1 MASTYTSNSGIEKP
15 GTGDQSGTWGATTN
29 TNFDIIDRIVT
40 GVGSISLSGTTHT
53 LTTSDGTLSDGH
65 YRVLVL
71 GGSPTG
77 ENTITISPNDQDK
90 LYFVYNNSGQSAV
103 FSQGTGSN
111 ATIANGDF
119 GIIYADGAGS
129 AAAVTLMTFP
139 VATADIADN
148 AITNAK
154 VADNA
159 ITNAKMADNSVD
171 TAELATDAV
180 TTAKITDANV
190 TTAKIAADA
199 VTNAKIADDA
209 VTEDNILLGGSGHWD
224 FAVGADNNLDF
235 RFNGSVVF
243 SISSAGALV
252 AADDITAFGT
262 P

>member
-53 LTTSDGTLSDGH
+53 LTTSDGSLSDGH

-119 GIIYADGAGS
+119 GIIYADGAGAAAAAS
-129 AAAVTLMTFP
+129 AASRPLDREWLRRTPRSARGGMHHGAGP
-139 VATADIADN
+139 G
-148 AITNAK
+148 AK
-154 VADNA
+154 
-159 ITNAKMADNSVD
+159 
-171 TAELATDAV
+171 
-180 TTAKITDANV
+180 
-190 TTAKIAADA
+190 
-199 VTNAKIADDA
+199 
-209 VTEDNILLGGSGHWD
+209 
-224 FAVGADNNLDF
+224 
-235 RFNGSVVF
+235 R
-243 SISSAGALV
+243 
-252 AADDITAFGT
+252 
-262 P
+262 